1 MTDPRDDAIAS
12 MRAARATPAEVGAVP
27 VAAATVVLIRPGP
40 DGPEIL
46 LTRRPSTMAFAANVH
61 VFPGGRVDPSD
72 ADPAN
77 PLARGLTP
85 RAAANRLA
93 GTLEPVAA
101 LAHHVAAVRETFEE
115 TGIRIDIGD
124 LVPMTRWVTPE
135 FMPRRFDVRFF
146 AAIVPARTDIVTP
159 SPEVAASRWIT
170 ADQALRE
177 GAAGT
182 LAMLLP
188 TIASFE
194 QLRGRADRAA
204 IEAAFAPGTDAGPP
218 IVGAAEDGL
227 ATVDQRSAG
236 GIAGRGAPAWLVGRN
251 EVVLVDASDP
261 TGETM
266 AAIDAALAERGARI
280 VGVALTGIAPEY
292 AAGVE
297 LYAAG
302 RGLPVVGG
310 PGGSTP
316 YPRITLQPGEAVPFG
331 DVPLVADAPDDIEAG
346 SLAYRLPDGRRLPPR
361 RAGLG
366 SERREA

>member
-12 MRAARATPAEVGAVP
+12 MRAARATPGEGGGVP
-27 VAAATVVLIRPGP
+27 VAAATVVLVRPGP

-77 PLARGLTP
+77 ALARGLSP
-85 RAAANRLA
+85 DAAATRLA
-93 GTLEPVAA
+93 GTLEPAA
-101 LAHHVAAVRETFEE
+101 AIAHHVAAVRETLEE

-135 FMPRRFDVRFF
+135 SMPRRFDVRFF
-146 AAIVPARTDIVTP
+146 AAIVPAGTDIVTP

-177 GAAGT
+177 AAAGT

-194 QLRGRADRAA
+194 QLRGQVDRAA
-204 IEAAFAPGTDAGPP
+204 IEAAFEPGTDVGPP
-218 IVGAAEDGL
+218 TIGLEEDGL
-227 ATVDQRSAG
+227 ATVGQCWAG
-236 GIAGRGAPAWLVGRN
+236 GIAGRSTPAWLVGRR
-251 EVVLVDASDP
+251 EVVLVDAADP

-266 AAIDAALAERGARI
+266 AAIEAGMAERGARI
-280 VGVALTGIAPEY
+280 VGVAITSIAPEC

-310 PGGSTP
+310 AGGSTP
-316 YPRITLQPGEAVPFG
+316 YPRIILAPEDAVPFG
-331 DVPLVADAPDDIEAG
+331 DVQLVAEAPDGTAVG
-346 SLAYRLPDGRRLPPR
+346 SLAYRLADGRRLPPR
-361 RAGLG
+361 LAGRG

>member
-1 MTDPRDDAIAS
+1 MTHPRDDTIAS
-12 MRAARATPAEVGAVP
+12 MRAARATPGEVGAVP

-46 LTRRPSTMAFAANVH
+46 LTQRPSTMAFAANVH

-77 PLARGLTP
+77 PLAHGLSP
-85 RAAANRLA
+85 DAAAARLA
-93 GTLEPVAA
+93 GTLEPAAA
-101 LAHHVAAVRETFEE
+101 LAHHVAAVRETLEE

-146 AAIVPARTDIVTP
+146 AAIVPAGTDIVTP

-188 TIASFE
+188 TLASFV
-194 QLRGRADRAA
+194 QLRGKADRAA
-204 IEAAFAPGTDAGPP
+204 IEATFAPGANL
-218 IVGAAEDGL
+218 GAPVIGAFEDGL
-227 ATVDQRSAG
+227 ATVDQPWAG
-236 GIAGRGAPAWLVGRN
+236 GIAGRTAPGWLVGRRD
-251 EVVLVDASDP
+251 VVLVDAADP

-266 AAIDAALAERGARI
+266 AVIDSALAERGARV
-280 VGVALTGIAPEY
+280 VGVALTGIAPEQ

-302 RGLPVVGG
+302 RGLPIAGG
-310 PGGSTP
+310 AGGSTP
-316 YPRITLQPGEAVPFG
+316 YPRIMLQPGDAVPFG
-331 DVPLVADAPDDIEAG
+331 DVPLVADAPDGLAAG
-346 SLAYRLPDGRRLPPR
+346 SLAYRLPDRRRLPTR
-361 RAGLG
+361 RAGRG

>member
-1 MTDPRDDAIAS
+1 MTDPRADAIAS
-12 MRAARATPAEVGAVP
+12 MRAARATPGEVGAVP

-46 LTRRPSTMAFAANVH
+46 LTRRPATMAFAANLH

-77 PLARGLTP
+77 PVAVGLSQE
-85 RAAANRLA
+85 AAADRLA
-93 GTLEPVAA
+93 GTLEPVMAF
-101 LAHHVAAVRETFEE
+101 AHHVAAVRETLEE
-115 TGIRIDIGD
+115 TGIRIDIGG

-135 FMPRRFDVRFF
+135 SMPRRFDVRFF
-146 AAIVPARTDIVTP
+146 AAIVPAGTDIVTS

-177 GAAGT
+177 AAAGT

-188 TIASFE
+188 TLASFE
-194 QLRGRADRAA
+194 QLRGLSDRAA
-204 IEAAFAPGTDAGPP
+204 IEATFAPGADVGPP
-218 IVGAAEDGL
+218 VVGPFEDGL
-227 ATVDQRSAG
+227 VTIDQRWAG
-236 GIAGRGAPAWLVGRN
+236 GIAGRTAPGWLVGERD
-251 EVVLVDASDP
+251 VVLLDPADP

-266 AAIDAALAERGARI
+266 AALDAILAERGARI
-280 VGVALTGIAPEY
+280 VGVALTGIAPER

-302 RGLPVVGG
+302 RGLPVAGG
-310 PGGSTP
+310 HGGSTP
-316 YPRITLQPGEAVPFG
+316 YPRIALAPGDAVPFG
-331 DVPLVADAPDDIEAG
+331 DAGLVGDPLEGTAAG

-361 RAGLG
+361 RDGRA